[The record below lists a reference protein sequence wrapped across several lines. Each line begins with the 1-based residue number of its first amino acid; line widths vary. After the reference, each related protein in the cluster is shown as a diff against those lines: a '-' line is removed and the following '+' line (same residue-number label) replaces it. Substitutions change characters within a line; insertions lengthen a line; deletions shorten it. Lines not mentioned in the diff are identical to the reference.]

1 MKKVTL
7 FFEHIVK
14 QIFKMPVLFAAP
26 IWIINCKL
34 ILIVNLL
41 KLILVEKIIMQ
52 TMKLVEYYEDSK
64 YLLVNLKTENENEIK
79 ERDNKIKALEDE
91 MKKFKLQLT
100 KQDV

>member
-1 MKKVTL
+1 
-7 FFEHIVK
+7 
-14 QIFKMPVLFAAP
+14 
-26 IWIINCKL
+26 
-34 ILIVNLL
+34 
-41 KLILVEKIIMQ
+41 MQ
-52 TMKLVEYYEDSK
+52 TMKLVEYYEDNK